1 MSTFLLLAAMLAAG
15 PAEGVPPAEA
25 VVEKPLVPPRI
36 GRELESAI
44 HTALRRW
51 AKPTETQAKPAARDF
66 LVLYNELQR
75 DTVLARTTRNQLAA
89 KLRGRLA
96 ALAQQIE
103 KQQATANERPAA
115 DRPGSVDFAGKDGVL
130 AQRGGG
136 WGQPG
141 GFGGGMGVGGGGM
154 GFGGGMGGQGAVK
167 DDAGDDLVELI
178 QKTISPGSWDRNG
191 GPGSIYYWRPGRAIV
206 VSAGD
211 DVHDQVGDLLEQMNR
226 LGH

>member
-25 VVEKPLVPPRI
+25 VIEKPLVPPRI

-44 HTALRRW
+44 HAALCRW
-51 AKPTETQAKPAARDF
+51 AKPTETQAEPAARDF
-66 LVLYNELQR
+66 LALYNELHR
-75 DTVLARTTRNQLAA
+75 DTVLARTTRDQLAA
-89 KLRGRLA
+89 KLRGRLT

-103 KQQATANERPAA
+103 KQQATANKRPAA
-115 DRPGSVDFAGKDGVL
+115 DRPGSVDRAGKDGVL

-141 GFGGGMGVGGGGM
+141 GFGGGMGVGGGM
-154 GFGGGMGGQGAVK
+154 GFGGQGAVK
-167 DDAGDDLVELI
+167 DDAGDDLVDLI

-191 GPGSIYYWRPGRAIV
+191 GSGSIYYWRPGRAIV

>member
-1 MSTFLLLAAMLAAG
+1 MSTFLLVAAMLAAG

-25 VVEKPLVPPRI
+25 VVERPLVPPRT

-51 AKPTETQAKPAARDF
+51 AKPTEVQAKPAARDF

-75 DTVLARTTRNQLAA
+75 DTVLARTTRDQLAA

-96 ALAQQIE
+96 ALARQIE

-115 DRPGSVDFAGKDGVL
+115 DRPGSVDLAGTDGVL
-130 AQRGGG
+130 AQWGGG
-136 WGQPG
+136 GRQPG
-141 GFGGGMGVGGGGM
+141 GFGGGMGVGGGM
-154 GFGGGMGGQGAVK
+154 GFGGMGGQGAVK

-206 VSAGD
+206 VSAGG

>member
-1 MSTFLLLAAMLAAG
+1 MSTFLLVAAMLAAG

-25 VVEKPLVPPRI
+25 VVEKPLVPPRA

-51 AKPTETQAKPAARDF
+51 AKPTEAQAEPAARDF

-75 DTVLARTTRNQLAA
+75 DTVLARTTRNPLAA

-103 KQQATANERPAA
+103 KQRATANGRPAA
-115 DRPGSVDFAGKDGVL
+115 DRPGSVDLAGKDGVL

-141 GFGGGMGVGGGGM
+141 GFGGGMG
-154 GFGGGMGGQGAVK
+154 FGGAMGGQGAVK
-167 DDAGDDLVELI
+167 DDAGEDLVDLI
-178 QKTISPGSWDRNG
+178 QKTISPGSWDVNG

-211 DVHDQVGDLLEQMNR
+211 DVHDQVGDLLDQMNR

>member
-1 MSTFLLLAAMLAAG
+1 MSTFLLVAAMLAAG
-15 PAEGVPPAEA
+15 PAEAVPPAET
-25 VVEKPLVPPRI
+25 VIEKPLVPPRT

-51 AKPTETQAKPAARDF
+51 AKPTEVQAEPAARDF
-66 LVLYNELQR
+66 LALYNELQR
-75 DTVLARTTRNQLAA
+75 DTVLARTTRDQLTA

-96 ALAQQIE
+96 SLAQQIE
-103 KQQATANERPAA
+103 KQQTAANKRPATE
-115 DRPGSVDFAGKDGVL
+115 RPGSVDLAAKDGVL
-130 AQRGGG
+130 AQWGGG
-136 WGQPG
+136 GGQPG
-141 GFGGGMGVGGGGM
+141 GFGGGMG
-154 GFGGGMGGQGAVK
+154 FGGAMGGQGTVK
-167 DDAGDDLVELI
+167 DDAGEDLVDLI